1 MWIVFLIGLIF
12 LFSLAYAAANGAPW
26 VPTWKK
32 DFKRIERL
40 LDLKDGETFIELGC
54 GNGRVCR
61 DLAIKHNV
69 KIIGIELSLLQF
81 LVAWIQTK
89 LSGLKN
95 ITIKFGNAFNQDLMK
110 VDALYMFLM
119 PETYA
124 KIRPKLEKEL
134 KPGARVVTYVW
145 PIAGWEADEVDEI
158 EGSQKIYLYKR
169 K

>member
-26 VPTWKK
+26 VPTWQK

-61 DLAIKHNV
+61 DLAIKYNV
-69 KIIGIELSLLQF
+69 KIIGVELSLLQ
-81 LVAWIQTK
+81 VCIAWIQTK

-95 ITIKFGNAFNQDLMK
+95 ISIKFGNAFNQDLSNA
-110 VDALYMFLM
+110 DALYMFLM

-145 PIAGWEADEVDEI
+145 PIAGWKAEKVDEE
-158 EGSQKIYLYKR
+158 EGRQKIYLYR
-169 K
+169 R